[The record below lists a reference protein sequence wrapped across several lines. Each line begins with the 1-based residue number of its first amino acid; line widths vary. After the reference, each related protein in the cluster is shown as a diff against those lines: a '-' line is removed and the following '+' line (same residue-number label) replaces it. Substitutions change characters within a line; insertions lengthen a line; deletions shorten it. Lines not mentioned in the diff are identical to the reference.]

1 MTSIAPRRSRTLLV
15 CAAASAVALAVAVA
29 GHAQQPPQPA
39 PSPQPPAAGT
49 AAAKKPAAPA
59 AATAPTKGSESY
71 SFGLLAGAQLHD
83 MGLSP
88 ADIDSERF
96 QAGVRDGIS
105 GKVSPTPAD
114 RENVSALVRA
124 VHERALEANHSAAS
138 KFLAENSKKPGVVT
152 TASGLQYKVLKE
164 GAGDSPKISDS
175 VVVNYRGTL
184 LDGKE
189 FDNSYAR
196 GEPATF
202 PVGGVIPGYS
212 EALQLMKPGA
222 KYQLWIPPALAYD
235 QGRPGIPPGSLLVFD
250 VELLKVQPKAAGP
263 APPRPGVVP
272 PGAAPPG
279 SAPAGSAPPPK

>member
-1 MTSIAPRRSRTLLV
+1 MTSIAPRRSQTLLV
-15 CAAASAVALAVAVA
+15 SAVASAVVLAVAVA
-29 GHAQQPPQPA
+29 AHAQQPPPTGSAPA
-39 PSPQPPAAGT
+39 GSAPAGSPANET
-49 AAAKKPAAPA
+49 AKKPASPA
-59 AATAPTKGSESY
+59 APTKGSESY

-105 GKVSPTPAD
+105 GKAAPTPAD
-114 RENVSALVRA
+114 RENVSALVRG
-124 VHERALEANHSAAS
+124 VHERTLEANHSAAS
-138 KFLAENSKKPGVVT
+138 KFLAENSKKPGVMT

-164 GAGDSPKISDS
+164 GSGNSPKASDT

-189 FDNSYAR
+189 FDSSYTR

-202 PVGGVIPGYS
+202 PVGGVIPGWT

-235 QGRPGIPPGSLLVFD
+235 QGRPGIPPGSLLAFD
-250 VELLKVQPKAAGP
+250 VELLKVQPKAA
-263 APPRPGVVP
+263 A
-272 PGAAPPG
+272 AAPTP
-279 SAPAGSAPPPK
+279 PQPAPPPK

>member
-1 MTSIAPRRSRTLLV
+1 MTSIAPRRSQTLLLSAV
-15 CAAASAVALAVAVA
+15 ASAVVLALAVAA
-29 GHAQQPPQPA
+29 YAQQPPATGSSPTDGPA
-39 PSPQPPAAGT
+39 NET
-49 AAAKKPAAPA
+49 AKKPASP
-59 AATAPTKGSESY
+59 APTKSTESY

-83 MGLSP
+83 MGISP
-88 ADIDSERF
+88 ADMDSERF

-105 GKVSPTPAD
+105 GKAVPGQAD
-114 RENVSALVRA
+114 RENVTALVRG
-124 VHERALEANHSAAS
+124 VHDRALEANHGAAA

-164 GAGDSPKISDS
+164 GSGTSPKASDT

-189 FDNSYAR
+189 FDSSYSH

-202 PVGGVIPGYS
+202 PVGGVIPGWT

-235 QGRPGIPPGSLLVFD
+235 QGRPGIPPGSLLAFD
-250 VELLKVQPKAAGP
+250 VELLKVQPKAAAAAPTPPRP
-263 APPRPGVVP
+263 APPQ
-272 PGAAPPG
+272 
-279 SAPAGSAPPPK
+279 K